1 MINDQLLK
9 DLGRAYAES
18 GLEFLDTKLARDP
31 EISETAA
38 FYGYSGAWML
48 AKAFATIFQES
59 PELAEAFLRQALS
72 GVAAA
77 VRLQKVKAIVN
88 IEMSVDLLEE
98 TVAKPESQ
106 HEPPAAPPSKPKG
119 CACKLKN
126 GECDDCLAKLAR
138 IYSSIG
144 VFLLSYVKEM
154 SEKTQA
160 LSKDCPTCA
169 LKYSDQAISLVVQ
182 TGIPELE
189 KESPQM
195 EGQVLEGIVQFAHA
209 LGVTDFS
216 MTQKAMLKKT
226 EGNGK

>member
-9 DLGRAYAES
+9 DLGRAYADGGAAFLGAKIGTNPAD
-18 GLEFLDTKLARDP
+18 GLKSMVGT
-31 EISETAA
+31 IGG

-48 AKAFATIFQES
+48 AKAFALIFEES

-72 GVAAA
+72 GVAVA

-98 TVAKPESQ
+98 TVAQPESQ
-106 HEPPAAPPSKPKG
+106 PQPPAPQPKG

-144 VFLLSYVKEM
+144 VFLMSYVKEM
-154 SEKTQA
+154 SEKTQQ

-169 LKYSDQAISLVVQ
+169 LKYSDQAIALVIQ

-189 KESPQM
+189 KESP
-195 EGQVLEGIVQFAHA
+195 EARTQVLQGIVQFAAA
-209 LGVTDFS
+209 LGINQFPATE
-216 MTQKAMLKKT
+216 KAFEEKK
-226 EGNGK
+226 